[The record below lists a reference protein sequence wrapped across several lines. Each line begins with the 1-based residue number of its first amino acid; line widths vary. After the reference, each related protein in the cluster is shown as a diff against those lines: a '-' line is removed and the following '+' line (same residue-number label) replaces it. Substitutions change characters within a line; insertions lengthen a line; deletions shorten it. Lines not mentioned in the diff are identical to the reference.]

1 MKPAM
6 YYDGSCPL
14 CRREVDHYRR
24 LDRDQRVRW
33 VDISREPEA
42 LALLGVD
49 LTTAMRR
56 LHATDEDGRLVSGV
70 AAFVAIWR
78 HLPGYRHLAR
88 AVSRLGLTPLL
99 DWGYVRFADWRFRR
113 QCDAGVCGNR

>member
-24 LDRDQRVRW
+24 LDRDQRVSW

-42 LALLGVD
+42 LAPLGVD
-49 LTTAMRR
+49 LNTAMRR

-70 AAFVAIWR
+70 PAFLAIWR
-78 HLPGYRHLAR
+78 QLPGYRHLAR
-88 AVSRLGLTPLL
+88 AVALLGLTPLF
-99 DWGYVRFADWRFRR
+99 DGCYIRFADWRYRR
-113 QCDAGVCGNR
+113 QCVSGVCANR

>member
-1 MKPAM
+1 MQPAM

-14 CRREVDHYRR
+14 CRREVAHYRR

-42 LALLGVD
+42 LAPLGVD

-56 LHATDEDGRLVSGV
+56 LHATDEYGRLVSGV
-70 AAFVAIWR
+70 PAFLAIWR
-78 HLPGYRHLAR
+78 ALPAYRHLAR
-88 AVSRLGLTPLL
+88 AVTALGLTPLL
-99 DWGYVRFADWRFRR
+99 DWGYNRFADWRFRR
-113 QCDAGVCGNR
+113 QCGAGACASR

>member
-6 YYDGSCPL
+6 YYDGGCPL

-24 LDRDQRVRW
+24 LDRLDRVRW

-42 LALLGVD
+42 LGALGID
-49 LTTAMRR
+49 LATAMKR

-70 AAFVAIWR
+70 TAFAAIWR
-78 HLPGYRHLAR
+78 QLPGYRHLAR
-88 AVSRLGLTPLL
+88 IVSALGLVPLL
-99 DWGYVRFADWRFRR
+99 DRAYSRFAAWRFRR
-113 QCDAGVCGNR
+113 QCAAGTCQPR